1 MKTTIKQKAISL
13 ISFGNLGI
21 PRRELVYYILKQN
34 GRLRLGD
41 SEQFEKEFNTKW
53 RGYYSDA
60 FQQWE
65 REGLIKRQKGIYKAT
80 ELGKAYTHNP
90 KIMGELNKM
99 KSKEFQKRREILERL
114 WEAEDKYR
122 NLLED
127 RRECD
132 DIINQLSKLL
142 INS

>member
-1 MKTTIKQKAISL
+1 MKTTIKQKAIQFIAGDSK
-13 ISFGNLGI
+13 GNKRGDV
-21 PRRELVYYILKQN
+21 VYYILVN
-34 GRLRLGD
+34 NSRLNVGD
-41 SEQFEKEFNTKW
+41 YERFLTDYNTKW

-65 REGLIKRQKGIYKAT
+65 IEGLITRKKGIYKAT
-80 ELGKAYTHNP
+80 ELGKAYVQNP

-114 WEAEDKYR
+114 WEAEDNCKR
-122 NLLED
+122 LLEE
-127 RRECD
+127 RREYD